1 MSHQL
6 FIFTAGNPEARK
18 HLEETVTNHINLE
31 RIIVFFGPKDQEEL
45 RNIDRKHGLYAWGA
59 VPGPNN
65 VRLWGEI
72 KPEDYMLCV
81 YDSTYHFIAK
91 VLKKARN
98 EKCARELWGS
108 NADGKTWELIYFLTR
123 PQEIQVPIKNL
134 SRYLNKSY
142 MGFTKISQEKVQK
155 IIKDFGNLQNFVEK
169 GFMNSEEPNPPK
181 PPEPTP
187 SVIDEIIDYI
197 QRRGFVYEPWQIA
210 QYITAIRTKPFV
222 ILAGISGTGKSK
234 LPALVAEATGGKSRL
249 VPVRPDWTDSSDIL
263 GYVDLQGNFRPG
275 ALLELAL
282 EAMNDKERFWTCIID
297 EMNLA
302 RVEYYF
308 AEILSRIE
316 DRKGTAESGYKSDP
330 LLGQSIK
337 VKDTEW
343 LNVILPPNLCLVG
356 TVNMDE
362 TSHGFSRKVLD
373 RAFTIEISEVH
384 LDSWGPL
391 VSAKKGIMG
400 DIIDWPATKWYPKA
414 IRLPELRNLK
424 DEEGK
429 EVTRAVDALKDI
441 NKLLIPAQLQVGYRT
456 RDEVALFLIHATEI
470 RESFRGSRGEMVD
483 PLDLALQMKILPR
496 IIGGSI
502 SIRQVVLGLLGWAI
516 SGEPY
521 KNDEDAR
528 PIFED
533 WENAGRPMAITE
545 AKYPRFTARLCLMW
559 ERLLTEGYTSY
570 WL

>member
-1 MSHQL
+1 MSRQL

-18 HLEETVTNHINLE
+18 HLEDTIENHINLE
-31 RIIVFFGPKDQEEL
+31 RIIGFFGPEEQEEL
-45 RNIDRKHGLYAWGA
+45 RNIDRKHHLYAWGA

-65 VRLWGEI
+65 ERLWGEI

-81 YDSTYHFIAK
+81 YNKTYQYVAE
-91 VLKKARN
+91 VLKKTRN

-108 NADGKTWELIYFLTR
+108 DADGKTWELMYFLSKPR
-123 PQEIQVPIKNL
+123 KIQIPVQNL
-134 SRYLNKSY
+134 SRYLNRSY
-142 MGFTKISQEKVQK
+142 RGFTKISQDKVQNIIKEFGDLKNFINKQLINPRPPADPESPEPPSPVEKV
-155 IIKDFGNLQNFVEK
+155 INH
-169 GFMNSEEPNPPK
+169 
-181 PPEPTP
+181 
-187 SVIDEIIDYI
+187 I
-197 QRRGFVYEPWQIA
+197 QSRGFVYEPWQIA

-263 GYVDLQGNFRPG
+263 GYVDLQGAFRPG

-308 AEILSRIE
+308 AEILSKIE

-343 LNVILPPNLCLVG
+343 MNVILPPNLCLVG

-384 LDSWGPL
+384 LDSWEPL
-391 VSAKKGIMG
+391 VSANMG
-400 DIIDWPATKWYPKA
+400 AIVDWPPTKWYPRA

-424 DEEGK
+424 EEEEQ
-429 EVTRAVDALKDI
+429 EVIRAVDVLKEI

-456 RDEVALFLIHATEI
+456 RDEVALFLIHANEI
-470 RESFRGSRGEMVD
+470 RESFTGSNGEKID

-496 IIGGSI
+496 IVGGSTA
-502 SIRQVVLGLLGWAI
+502 IRQVVLGLLGWAMA
-516 SGEPY
+516 GEPY

-545 AKYPRFTARLCLMW
+545 AKYPRFAARLCLMW